1 MILTYY
7 WPPSGGSGVQRWM
20 YFAKHLKSLGWEPI
34 VITVDEKQA
43 SYPVLDFGLMQ
54 ETKDIKVVRTETKE
68 PLKIYVQL
76 LGVSSKKSIP
86 QGQVNREG
94 WFSKTA
100 AFIRGNF
107 FIPDARKGWIPYALT
122 EAKKYIRKEGI
133 QKIITTGPPHST
145 HLVGLRLKA
154 LFGLQWWAD
163 FRDPWSDIFYNKDFY
178 RTSWAKKKDVR
189 WEQKVL
195 QNADGILT
203 TLGGSLVQKFKINAP
218 NQKFYVLPNG
228 YDEALMSSIPKTKL
242 NIFHVVY
249 TGLLNDNQ
257 DYIPVMKA
265 LNDIAEHRTIRL
277 SLAGNISDHILVNIR
292 KTAPKMELDY
302 KGYLTHKEAIALM
315 KSGDLL
321 LNFIFIGADQDMIS
335 GKLLEYLASE
345 VPVLSIG
352 NPQSEAGKLLN
363 LASFAQMIDTKD
375 SHAQKSFIQEAIQ
388 QKGKDRN
395 TMPDIQKW
403 SRENIAV
410 TLSNLLDK
418 G

>member
-20 YFAKHLKSLGWEPI
+20 YFAKHLKSLDWEPI

-68 PLKIYVQL
+68 PLKIYAQL

-133 QKIITTGPPHST
+133 QKIVTTGPPHST

-203 TLGGSLVQKFKINAP
+203 TVGGSLVQKFKINAP
-218 NQKFYVLPNG
+218 DQKFYVLPNG

-249 TGLLNDNQ
+249 TGLLTDNQ

-321 LNFIFIGADQDMIS
+321 LNFIFRGADQDMIS